1 MNGCGKTFKQIIKI
15 YRGQVFSVL
24 ATFFRTDK
32 SSFLLTMLRGIKVR
46 LYPNKEQQARLNQVL
61 GCYRFVYNK
70 TLELKKNA
78 YDEDKTNLKL
88 TDISKWFHG
97 TLLKDENYAWLKT
110 QNTKVMKQS
119 MRQMLTA
126 YANFFKYKKGFP
138 KFKSKKDKQSAL
150 FPSEAISKRNTFDE
164 RKITLTKDLK
174 DIRFRCSDLYFKRLQ
189 DHKDCIKSA
198 TVSKTKSGNYFL
210 SILVDIPK
218 EELIKFK
225 HTKQCVGIDLG
236 VKDFVITSDGE
247 VFENKH
253 FFKKQE
259 KKVKRLQKQLSKKV
273 KGSHNREKQ
282 RVRIA
287 KAFERLT
294 NQKDAYIHSVV
305 NALLSLYDL
314 VCMEDLNV
322 QGMVKNHKLA
332 KAIQEVGFYK
342 FKQILLDKASVNCK
356 QVVLVDRFYPSS
368 KTCHKC
374 GYVKKDLTLSDR
386 EWVCPICGEHLER
399 DINAAI
405 NILIEGL
412 RIIGVRSTEFTLAEN
427 PTVDDRLATDLK
439 SGGSLKQERRT
450 NNSNFY

>member
-1 MNGCGKTFKQIIKI
+1 
-15 YRGQVFSVL
+15 
-24 ATFFRTDK
+24 
-32 SSFLLTMLRGIKVR
+32 MLRGIKVR
-46 LYPNKEQQARLNQVL
+46 LYPNKEQQTRLNQVL

-70 TLELKKNA
+70 TLELKCNA
-78 YDEDKTNLKL
+78 YDENKTNLKL
-88 TDISKWFHG
+88 TDISKWFHR
-97 TLLKDENYAWLKT
+97 TLLKDENYAWLQE

-119 MRQMLTA
+119 IRQMLDA
-126 YANFFKYKKGFP
+126 YTRFFKQHNGFP

-150 FPSEAISKRNTFDE
+150 FPSEAISKRNTFNE
-164 RKITLTKDLK
+164 RKITLTQDLK
-174 DIRFRCSDLYFKRLQ
+174 DIRFRCSDLYYNRLQ
-189 DHKDCIKSA
+189 DHKDKIRSA
-198 TVSKTKSGNYFL
+198 TVTRTKSGNYFL
-210 SILVDIPK
+210 SILVDIQQD
-218 EELIKFK
+218 ELIKFK

-236 VKDFVITSDGE
+236 IKDFVITSDGE

-259 KKVKRLQKQLSKKV
+259 KKVKGLQKQLSRKI

-287 KAFERLT
+287 RAFERLT

-305 NALLSLYDL
+305 NTLLSLYDL

-322 QGMVKNHKLA
+322 QGMLKNHKLA

-342 FKQILLDKASVNCK
+342 FKQILLDKASVNGK
-356 QVVLVDRFYPSS
+356 QVVFVDRFYPSS

-374 GYVKKDLTLSDR
+374 GYVKKDLTLSNR

-399 DINAAI
+399 DVNAAI

-412 RIIGVRSTEFTLAEN
+412 RILGVRSAEFTLADC
-427 PTVDDRLATDLK
+427 PTMDDRLATDLK
-439 SGGSLKQERRT
+439 SSGRLKQERKT
-450 NNSNFY
+450 NSSFY